1 MRYLVIVQ
9 RDVTYGEMLGPG
21 CDGSAVELGGE
32 AVDEDE
38 VDHQEVSKVI
48 ACETTRDVA
57 KAVREND
64 SWTVWEVTPR
74 GVQQRAIRLK
84 MDGKMLYDVEIS

>member
-32 AVDEDE
+32 ALDEDE
-38 VDHQEVSKVI
+38 VEHQEVSRVI
-48 ACETTRDVA
+48 ACETTREVA
-57 KAVREND
+57 AAVRENPD
-64 SWTVWEVTPR
+64 WSVWEVTPR
-74 GVQQRAIRLK
+74 GIVSRAIVHK
-84 MDGKMLYDVEIS
+84 MDGGYLYDVEIS

>member
-9 RDVTYGEMLGPG
+9 RSVTYGEMLGPG
-21 CDGSAVELGGE
+21 CDGSAIELGGE

-48 ACETTRDVA
+48 ACETTREVA
-57 KAVREND
+57 AAVRDND
-64 SWTVWEVTPR
+64 DWSLWEVTPR
-74 GVQQRAIRLK
+74 GIQQRGIVAK
-84 MDGKMLYDVEIS
+84 MDGALMYDVEVR